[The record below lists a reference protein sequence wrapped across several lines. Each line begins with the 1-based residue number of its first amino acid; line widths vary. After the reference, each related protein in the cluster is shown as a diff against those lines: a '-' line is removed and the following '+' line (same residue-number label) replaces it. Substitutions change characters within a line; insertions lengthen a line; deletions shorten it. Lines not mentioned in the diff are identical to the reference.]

1 MYTSYFGFDEKPFNV
16 TPDPRFFFTNPG
28 YQEAY
33 ANLLYGIRERK
44 GFLLLT
50 GEVGTGKTTIL
61 QRLMEE
67 LESTVRFVF
76 FYNTN
81 LSFEELLTFTCQE
94 LGLPGKEGSRLEK
107 IGALNE
113 FLLNQLRNGSTTVLF
128 IDEAQNLKGEVF
140 ENLRL
145 LSNLE
150 TPREKLLQIVLAGQ
164 PELEAK
170 LDRNDLRQ
178 LKQRI
183 FSQSRLSS
191 LSEQE
196 VAGFIDYRLKAVGS
210 RQNDLFPRNAVREIA
225 LYSKGIPRLIN
236 IICDNALL
244 IAYAASEKK
253 VTADI
258 IQEVAR
264 DMRLETGARVVSK
277 VHATTVKIPSDKNRE
292 LNDNPPAPL
301 GHESPDS
308 ATPMSAAAETHDATV
323 APVKEASSQS
333 KPETENLSQDFLDLL
348 TDALIEAM
356 GPMAPMVIRDHFT
369 TLNNSSTALSKGS
382 MERLI
387 QSVSSEILD
396 DILRARFQ
404 NKISAFVGTL
414 NGNVRNA
421 NA

>member
-33 ANLLYGIRERK
+33 ANLLYGIQERK

-94 LGLPGKEGSRLEK
+94 LGLPVKESNRLEK

-128 IDEAQNLKGEVF
+128 IDEAQNLKEEVF

-191 LSEQE
+191 LSEQD
-196 VAGFIDYRLKAVGS
+196 VAAFIGYRLKAVGS
-210 RQNDLFPRNAVREIA
+210 RQNDLFLRDAVSEIA

-258 IQEVAR
+258 IKEVAS
-264 DMRLETGARVVSK
+264 DMRLETGVRGAARP
-277 VHATTVKIPSDKNRE
+277 HPATPQIPSDKTGE
-292 LNDNPPAPL
+292 LNGNPATL
-301 GHESPDS
+301 LRESRDS
-308 ATPMSAAAETHDATV
+308 AKPMAAVAETHDAR
-323 APVKEASSQS
+323 AALPKEASSPP
-333 KPETENLSQDFLDLL
+333 KPETENLSQAFLDLL
-348 TDALIEAM
+348 TSALVEAM

-369 TLNNSSTALSKGS
+369 TLSNSSATLPKGS
-382 MERLI
+382 IERLV

-404 NKISAFVGTL
+404 QKISTLVGAL